1 MLGPW
6 MVPGQEPGQETGLG
20 PGLVPVQGPVQGPV
34 LELVAVCPIALVS
47 SVRDTSFTCCAP
59 FVGSGM
65 HFRSFNPDPETLLG
79 AWLCGDVLHG
89 CGCL

>member
-1 MLGPW
+1 MSRLDSFIRRLNAQKALLENVAARLGDL
-6 MVPGQEPGQETGLG
+6 E
-20 PGLVPVQGPVQGPV
+20 GPV